1 MVEAVLGASEDGQGS
16 DGQSGDCR
24 TVESVV

>member
-1 MVEAVLGASEDGQGS
+1 MVEAVLGSSEGGQGS
-16 DGQSGDCR
+16 DGQGWDCR